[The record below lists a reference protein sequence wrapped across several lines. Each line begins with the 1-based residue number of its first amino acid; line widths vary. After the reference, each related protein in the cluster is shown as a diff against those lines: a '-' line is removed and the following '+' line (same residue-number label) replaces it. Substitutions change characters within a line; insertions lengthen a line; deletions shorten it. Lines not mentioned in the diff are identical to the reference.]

1 MKFTCNHLDEV
12 RQALHNGHWPAASS
26 PELRAHVAACARCTQ
41 EVLLTTAF
49 QQARSDGIAASQPAP
64 ASIVWWRAKARR
76 REEALRKAT
85 RPVLAAQIFALL
97 VVLATVGLM
106 AARHWS
112 TVVDRALTAPSSISA
127 ALGLWGVA
135 PIVIA
140 TVLLSTL
147 GAVALY
153 LTTDRS

>member
-1 MKFTCNHLDEV
+1 MKFNCNHLDEL
-12 RQALHNGHWPAASS
+12 RQALHSGHWPAASS

-41 EVLLTTAF
+41 EVLLTSAF
-49 QQARSDGIAASQPAP
+49 RQARSDGIVASQPTP

-85 RPVLAAQIFALL
+85 RPVLAAQIFAIL

-127 ALGLWGVA
+127 VVDLWGLTPLIVA
-135 PIVIA
+135 A
-140 TVLLSTL
+140 VLLSTL

>member
-49 QQARSDGIAASQPAP
+49 QQARSDTVAASQPAP
-64 ASIVWWRAKARR
+64 ASIVWWRAMARR
-76 REEALRKAT
+76 REAALTRAA
-85 RPVLAAQIFALL
+85 RPVLAAQVFAIL

-106 AARHWS
+106 AARHWN

-127 ALGLWGVA
+127 VVDLWGLTPLIVA
-135 PIVIA
+135 A
-140 TVLLSTL
+140 VLLSTL